1 MDKPANDPI
10 PNLNGAVDPELRE
23 IHHLV
28 LALYNRETAIIRANP
43 ASKASVNV
51 ISFLSNQAVI
61 FADAALVM
69 LEDDR
74 QPINVPAAS
83 VRTCLEA
90 QARANHVI
98 AAKGKER
105 EKRAG
110 ELELLMKIGHQYY
123 ELLGIKMAKDFAPN
137 SSNSQPRD
145 LPYVPHIQ
153 KLFKNTDTSEL
164 AKLEKQYKELNREW
178 GYTKIVGRDK
188 FSDKMW
194 MSRSE
199 AQLLQPEL
207 YLRYTWLCAF
217 VHCDPAS
224 IRLAPV
230 LTPLSLAYTAVM
242 AEIAAVQCFFVALG
256 KENDQGLVNL
266 KKRFIAFDV
275 CEKILPK
282 EHLPSLH

>member
-1 MDKPANDPI
+1 MDKPANDSI
-10 PNLNGAVDPELRE
+10 ASLNGAVDPELRE
-23 IHHLV
+23 IHHIT
-28 LALYNRETAIIRANP
+28 LALYNRETGIIRSNP
-43 ASKASVNV
+43 TSNSSVNAV
-51 ISFLSNQAVI
+51 NFLSNQAVI

-69 LEDDR
+69 LEDDK

-110 ELELLMKIGHQYY
+110 ELEQLMKIGHEYY
-123 ELLGIKMAKDFAPN
+123 ELLGIKMAREWAPN

-153 KLFKNTDTSEL
+153 KLFKNTDTSKL
-164 AKLEKQYKELNREW
+164 TKLEKQYKELSREW

-188 FSDKMW
+188 FFDKTW
-194 MSRSE
+194 MNRSE

-224 IRLAPV
+224 IRLSPV

-242 AEIAAVQCFFVALG
+242 AEIAAVLCFFIALG
-256 KENDQGLVNL
+256 KENDQDLVNL
-266 KKRFIAFDV
+266 KNRFIAFDV

-282 EHLPSLH
+282 EHLRSLQ